1 MKLNRWRWMI
11 VTTLVVLLIPWS
23 AAGAQSTD
31 ACRYINLDGSLSGA
45 LYVTLEGCAQ
55 ALLDETVRLRQAEG
69 VGLYGDYA
77 LRVTSSGEVYAAS
90 TAGATSVNQLNWQF
104 LGTIAV
110 SAPAP
115 VQPTPIPPTPV
126 PAVRPQTASVTE
138 ANRNQVEGV
147 VPTSLEQIFD
157 IAAEDINT
165 FWIETFQEYGY
176 PYREPRIVL
185 HDRSQVSTGCGTAP
199 AQVGPFYCSAD
210 HSQYYPF
217 RFMDGQWKQFGD
229 FAVVTI
235 IAHEWG
241 HTIQSLLGAL
251 NTGGYTIDL
260 ELQADCFAGAYAQY
274 ANSRSLNIRLDESDI
289 REGAVAL
296 FNAGDPDGTPWWDSQ
311 AHGTGD
317 QRVQAFVDGFEQ
329 GVSAC

>member
-1 MKLNRWRWMI
+1 MKLNRWRLLCLLLL
-11 VTTLVVLLIPWS
+11 LVPLGV
-23 AAGAQSTD
+23 AGAQSTD
-31 ACRYINLDGSLSGA
+31 ACRYVNPDGSLSGA
-45 LYVTLEGCAQ
+45 LYVSLEGCAQ
-55 ALLDETVRLRQAEG
+55 AVLDETTRLRQSEG

-77 LRVTSSGEVYAAS
+77 LRVTSAGEVYAAS
-90 TAGATSVNQLNWQF
+90 TAGVSSINQLNWQF
-104 LGTIAV
+104 LGTLEV
-110 SAPAP
+110 SAPQP
-115 VQPTPIPPTPV
+115 VQPTPVPARPPTGG
-126 PAVRPQTASVTE
+126 AVTLE
-138 ANRNQVEGV
+138 NRDEVAGV

-165 FWIETFQEYGY
+165 FWIQAFREYGY
-176 PYREPRIVL
+176 PYDEPRIVL
-185 HDRSQVSTGCGTAP
+185 HDRSQISSGCGVAP

-217 RFMDGQWKQFGD
+217 RFMDQQWKQFGD

-241 HTIQSLLGAL
+241 HTIQSLLGVL

-260 ELQADCFAGAYAQY
+260 ELQADCFAGAYARY
-274 ANSRSLNIRLDESDI
+274 ANTASLNIRLDESDI

>member
-1 MKLNRWRWMI
+1 MKNNRWRLPALLI
-11 VTTLVVLLIPWS
+11 LVMLLIPLS

-31 ACRYINLDGSLSGA
+31 SCRYINPDGSLTGE
-45 LYVTLEGCAQ
+45 LYVSLEGCAQ
-55 ALLDETVRLRQAEG
+55 AVLDETLRIGLSEG
-69 VGLYGDYA
+69 IGLYGDYA
-77 LRVTSSGEVYAAS
+77 LRVNNAGEVYAAS
-90 TAGATSVNQLNWQF
+90 TVGATSVNQLTWQF

-110 SAPAP
+110 NAPAP
-115 VQPTPIPPTPV
+115 VVQPTPIP
-126 PAVRPQTASVTE
+126 ARPQPNPSGGVNLE
-138 ANRNQVEGV
+138 NRDTVEGV

-165 FWIETFQEYGY
+165 FWIETFQGYGY
-176 PYREPRIVL
+176 PYDEPRIVL

-217 RFMDGQWKQFGD
+217 RFMDQQWKQHGD

-241 HTIQSLLGAL
+241 HTIQSLLGVL

-274 ANSRSLNIRLDESDI
+274 ANTRSLNVRLDESDI
-289 REGAVAL
+289 REGATAL
-296 FNAGDPDGTPWWDSQ
+296 FYAGDPDGTPWWDSQ

-317 QRVQAFVDGFEQ
+317 QRMQAFVDGFEQ

>member
-1 MKLNRWRWMI
+1 MKINRWRWLI
-11 VTTLVVLLIPWS
+11 LPIIALLSVPFG

-31 ACRYINLDGSLSGA
+31 SCQYINLDGSMSGA
-45 LYVTLEGCAQ
+45 LYVSLEGCAQ
-55 ALLDETVRLRQAEG
+55 AVLDETLRLGEAEG
-69 VGLYGDYA
+69 YGLYGDYA
-77 LRVTSSGEVYAAS
+77 LRVNSAGEVYAAS
-90 TAGATSVNQLNWQF
+90 TLGATSIDQLSWQF
-104 LGTIAV
+104 LGTISV
-110 SAPAP
+110 SAQ
-115 VQPTPIPPTPV
+115 QPIQPTPV
-126 PAVRPQTASVTE
+126 PPRPQSQTTSTDSVTLE
-138 ANRNQVEGV
+138 NRTQVEGV

-165 FWIETFQEYGY
+165 FWIETFAEYGY
-176 PYREPRIVL
+176 PYEEPRVVL
-185 HDRSQVSTGCGTAP
+185 HDRSQISSGCGVAP

-217 RFMDGQWKQFGD
+217 RFMDQQWKQFGD

-241 HTIQSLLGAL
+241 HAIQHNLGAL
-251 NTGGYTIDL
+251 QTGGYTIDL
-260 ELQADCFAGAYAQY
+260 ELQADCFAGAYAGY

-329 GVSAC
+329 GVSTC

>member
-1 MKLNRWRWMI
+1 MRWMI
-11 VTTLVVLLIPWS
+11 GLVLGLLLPLGMVS
-23 AAGAQSTD
+23 AQSTD
-31 ACRYINLDGSLSGA
+31 SCRFINLDGSLSGA
-45 LYVTLEGCAQ
+45 LTLTLEGCAQ
-55 ALLDETVRLRQAEG
+55 AVLDETSRLGESEG

-77 LRVTSSGEVYAAS
+77 LRVTRAGEVYAAS
-90 TAGATSVNQLNWQF
+90 TVGARSVNQLSWQF

-110 SAPAP
+110 SAPP
-115 VQPTPIPPTPV
+115 VVQPTAVPPRQQPV
-126 PAVRPQTASVTE
+126 VAGGVTQE
-138 ANRNQVEGV
+138 NRDEVQGV

-165 FWIETFQEYGY
+165 FWIQAFQEYGY

-185 HDRSQVSTGCGTAP
+185 HDRAQISTGCGTAP

-210 HSQYYPF
+210 HSQYYPY
-217 RFMDGQWKQFGD
+217 RFMDQQWKQFGD

-241 HTIQSLLGAL
+241 HTVQSLLGAL

-260 ELQADCFAGAYAQY
+260 ELQADCFAGAYASY
-274 ANSRSLNIRLDESDI
+274 ANSESLNIRLDESDI